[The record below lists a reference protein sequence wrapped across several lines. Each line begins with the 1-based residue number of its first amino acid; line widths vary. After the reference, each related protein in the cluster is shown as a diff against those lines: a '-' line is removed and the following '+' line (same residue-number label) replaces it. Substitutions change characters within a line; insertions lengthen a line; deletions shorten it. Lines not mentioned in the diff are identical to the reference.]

1 MKCKSYFID
10 LHKISFHN
18 IFSVPVTLLSTFVVL
33 IPNQYK
39 MKKIYLMLF
48 MVVSVG
54 LYAQDTIDIN
64 NLDNDEITGFKLYPN
79 PAIADVVYVTTQQN
93 SLKETL

>member
-1 MKCKSYFID
+1 MKCKGYFID

-64 NLDNDEITGFKLYPN
+64 N
-79 PAIADVVYVTTQQN
+79 
-93 SLKETL
+93 